1 METLFTSAAGR
12 NPKVYHL
19 DVERAFLN
27 DKLKE
32 DVFFRPPVSI
42 RNEGKVWKLK
52 KALYGRKQAPKAWND
67 HVVET
72 LKKLEFRH
80 RR

>member
-12 NPKVYHL
+12 NHKVYHL

-32 DVFFRPPVSI
+32 DVFLDLQYQSEMREKFG
-42 RNEGKVWKLK
+42 N
-52 KALYGRKQAPKAWND
+52 
-67 HVVET
+67 
-72 LKKLEFRH
+72 
-80 RR
+80 